1 MSTKDEDKAI
11 AKAARG
17 AIARSVLDIS
27 ELNINCTGGFV
38 DLSGKVRVPRGH
50 TGNLNMKKEFET
62 LITLVRNVR
71 GVKDCSGVSVTKIE

>member
-27 ELNINCTGGFV
+27 ELNINCSGGFV